1 MNISFFEDLQDRS
14 LFPLTLTR
22 PSAHLRIGIMTIAGK
37 WIHRLNASS
46 WGFETREYLQPKF
59 PSLQCPADLRI
70 SGNVI
75 PTPALVQAVL
85 TLTADQALVS
95 SEGQLIAVRSSN
107 TSINASD
114 YTNQVVFSESFS
126 TVKRP
131 YHIFKWN
138 AQEITLDFD
147 FLTQGRTSVEISAT
161 NQIIGKHPI
170 FFEEGA
176 KAECCIFN
184 TQDGPIYIGKNA
196 QVMEGSIIRGPFAM
210 GEGSNVKLGTKI
222 YPGTSLGPY
231 CNVGGEL
238 NNVVMH
244 GYSNKG
250 HDGFLGNAVLGEWC
264 NIGAD
269 TNCSNL
275 KNTYEEVKVW
285 NYHNERFD
293 KSGEQFCG
301 LIMGDHSKCG
311 INTMFNTG
319 TVVGVGCNIFGA
331 GFPRQFIQDFSW
343 GGAQGI
349 EPHKIPQFEK
359 TAKLV
364 MQRRG
369 KEYSEAEQN
378 IMRYVSATF
387 GVG

>member
-1 MNISFFEDLQDRS
+1 MNISFFENPEDQNLY
-14 LFPLTLTR
+14 PLTLTR
-22 PSAHLRIGIMTIAGK
+22 PAAHLRIGIMTIAGK
-37 WIHRLNASS
+37 WIHRLNATS
-46 WGFETREYLQPKF
+46 WGFETRDYLQEKF
-59 PSLQCPADLRI
+59 PRLEGPANFRI
-70 SGNVI
+70 SGNI
-75 PTPALVQAVL
+75 PPTPELINALL
-85 TLTADQALVS
+85 SLEADQALVS
-95 SEGQLIAVRSSN
+95 LEGQLIAIRSSR
-107 TSINASD
+107 TGIEASD
-114 YTNQVVFSESFS
+114 FKNQKVFDQSLHII
-126 TVKRP
+126 KRP
-131 YHIFKWN
+131 FHIFKYN
-138 AQEITLDFD
+138 AKEIDLDFE
-147 FLTQGRTSVEISAT
+147 FLTAGRSSQVISST

-222 YPGTSLGPY
+222 YPGTSLGPF

-238 NNVVMH
+238 NNVVLH

-269 TNCSNL
+269 SNCSNL

-285 NYHNERFD
+285 NYQSQRFE

-301 LIMGDHSKCG
+301 LIMADHSKCG

-319 TVVGVGCNIFGA
+319 TVVGVGSNIFGA

-343 GGAQGI
+343 GGAQGV

-369 KEYSEAEQN
+369 KEYSDIDQA
-378 IMRYVSATF
+378 IMRHISATF
-387 GVG
+387 GLE

>member
-1 MNISFFEDLQDRS
+1 MNISFFEDQNDQS
-14 LFPLTLTR
+14 LHPLTLTR
-22 PSAHLRIGIMTIAGK
+22 PAAHLRIGIMTIAGK
-37 WIHRLNASS
+37 WIHRLNAAS
-46 WGFETREYLQPKF
+46 WGFETREYLQSKF
-59 PSLQCPADLRI
+59 PPQQSPADLRI
-70 SGNVI
+70 SGNVL
-75 PTPALVQAVL
+75 PTPALIEAVIKL
-85 TLTADQALVS
+85 NAEQALVS
-95 SEGQLIAVRSSN
+95 SDGQLIAVRSSN
-107 TSINASD
+107 ISINATEYAD
-114 YTNQVVFSESFS
+114 QVVFHESFY

-138 AQEITLDFD
+138 AQEISLDFE
-147 FLTQGRTSVEISAT
+147 FLTHGRNSLEISST

-170 FFEEGA
+170 FLEEGA

-222 YPGTSLGPY
+222 YPGTTLGPY

-238 NNVVMH
+238 NNVVLH
-244 GYSNKG
+244 GFSNKG

-285 NYHNERFD
+285 NYQTQRFD

-364 MQRRG
+364 MQRRN
-369 KEYSEAEQN
+369 KEYSEAEQS
-378 IMRYVSATF
+378 IMRYVSTTF